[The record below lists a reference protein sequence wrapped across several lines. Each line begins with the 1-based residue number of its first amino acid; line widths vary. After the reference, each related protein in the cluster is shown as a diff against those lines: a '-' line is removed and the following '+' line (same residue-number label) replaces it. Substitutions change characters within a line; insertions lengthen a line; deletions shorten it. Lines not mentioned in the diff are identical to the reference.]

1 MLDLLS
7 HLGSWLVAAAIVASP
22 LDEVLLALLIPVFLK
37 VLRKRRN
44 PNPDGIGE

>member
-7 HLGSWLVAAAIVASP
+7 HLGAWVVAAIVASP